1 MVATFGNY
9 LWFFFL
15 PLYYESRFGASPLQL
30 SVVYGAWLLAVGVGI
45 APAGALADIIGRK
58 PVIVT
63 SGLITSSAAFILAF
77 SNNFVLAAFALPLT
91 GFGSSFLQ
99 MSYVMVGESVESGRR
114 GVAYGTYQTFANI
127 MAAFSPLAGG
137 LTIFRSASYF
147 QVFVIGGS
155 LTLVA
160 TVLRAL
166 FLRETLQAES
176 RTSAKK
182 PSYLKKLGQIAHSR
196 VLLALLIVYSMYN
209 LLVDQNSFVLPLYT
223 SQVLGFDL
231 VGLGVIF
238 SALLGVS
245 AVARIPFGKLSDRI
259 GRKKTIMI
267 SWIGES
273 LVVYVIVF
281 APRGELSVA
290 LIGIVL
296 WMLFGVMDAP
306 AINAWLADATDS
318 KSRGLSMGVFYS
330 ATTLVAAPGAA
341 LAGVLFYIQPQFPFY
356 VNSALGVIALVLL
369 ISLTR
374 SRDEGDSGGLQA
386 KSDSP

>member
-127 MAAFSPLAGG
+127 MAAFSPFAGG

-166 FLRETLQAES
+166 FSQGDSPSREQDQRKEALIPQEA
-176 RTSAKK
+176 RPDSAQQ
-182 PSYLKKLGQIAHSR
+182 GIARAAHSLQHVQPSCR
-196 VLLALLIVYSMYN
+196 PE
-209 LLVDQNSFVLPLYT
+209 LV
-223 SQVLGFDL
+223 
-231 VGLGVIF
+231 
-238 SALLGVS
+238 
-245 AVARIPFGKLSDRI
+245 R
-259 GRKKTIMI
+259 
-267 SWIGES
+267 
-273 LVVYVIVF
+273 
-281 APRGELSVA
+281 
-290 LIGIVL
+290 
-296 WMLFGVMDAP
+296 
-306 AINAWLADATDS
+306 
-318 KSRGLSMGVFYS
+318 
-330 ATTLVAAPGAA
+330 VAALHEPS
-341 LAGVLFYIQPQFPFY
+341 AGL
-356 VNSALGVIALVLL
+356 
-369 ISLTR
+369 
-374 SRDEGDSGGLQA
+374 
-386 KSDSP
+386 